1 MAAMPRTTGTAVE
14 SVTLRLAERRI
25 GFTSMKT
32 VLTIQSH
39 VAYGYVGNRAA
50 VFPLQRLGI
59 DATAVNT
66 VQFSNHTGYG
76 AWTGQVFTAEHIADI
91 VDGIAARGVLPAQD
105 AVLSGYMGA
114 VELGQVIV
122 ETAARVKAAN
132 PKAVY
137 CCDPVMGDVGRGFF
151 VRPGLPEFIR
161 DHAVP
166 AADLMT
172 PNQFELEF
180 LVGRAHYEIGQHDR
194 ALEYLTD
201 RKVATL
207 DDALAAT
214 AALRARGPRLV
225 LVTSLTR
232 SDADPDSIEMLA
244 DGADGSWLVSTPRL
258 TFDPPPNGSGD
269 AVAALFLAH
278 YLTAFH
284 PADALEKAAAA
295 IFAIFE
301 ATKRIGTRELQLIAA
316 QDDFVN
322 PPRRF
327 TATRIR

>member
-1 MAAMPRTTGTAVE
+1 MAAMPLSPGIAVE
-14 SVTLRLAERRI
+14 SAALRPADRRL
-25 GFTSMKT
+25 GFIPMKT

-172 PNQFELEF
+172 PNQFELE
-180 LVGRAHYEIGQHDR
+180 
-194 ALEYLTD
+194 YLTD

-232 SDADPDSIEMLA
+232 SDADPDSIEMLVDGT
-244 DGADGSWLVSTPRL
+244 DGAWLVATPRL

-278 YLTAFH
+278 YLKDFD
-284 PADALEKAAAA
+284 PADALERAAAA

-301 ATKRIGTRELQLIAA
+301 TTKRLGTRELQLIAA
-316 QDDFVN
+316 QDDFVD

-327 TATRIR
+327 AATRLR